1 MLCDTEGCIDMG
13 DTEAYMDIET
23 AIGAVFYKLNE

>member
-1 MLCDTEGCIDMG
+1 MLCDTEGCIDIG

-23 AIGAVFYKLNE
+23 VIGAMLYKLNE